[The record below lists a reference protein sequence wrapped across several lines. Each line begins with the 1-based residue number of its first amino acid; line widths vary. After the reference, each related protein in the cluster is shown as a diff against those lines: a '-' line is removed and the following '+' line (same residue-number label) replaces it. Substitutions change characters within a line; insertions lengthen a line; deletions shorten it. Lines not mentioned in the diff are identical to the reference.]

1 MKAPEQSNHTR
12 SHPHLRSN
20 EMTVREN
27 VSVTCLVSQS
37 CNNVILLS
45 QPQGQILDEIVVS
58 VPLIPAHGAVARVP
72 NQVIITETDL
82 HKTQESLF

>member
-1 MKAPEQSNHTR
+1 M
-12 SHPHLRSN
+12 
-20 EMTVREN
+20 
-27 VSVTCLVSQS
+27 
-37 CNNVILLS
+37 ILLS
-45 QPQGQILDEIVVS
+45 QPQGQSLDEIVVS